1 MVWNNR
7 GKVSNLTVG
16 HHSFIPF
23 TLHHEQGAPTFYGNS
38 AAARG
43 YLTPITNQPFLYRLA
58 AAYEGYLTMNRKHYK
73 LNKRNSKILHDT
85 MVSLGALKGAQSA
98 LQEMHIN
105 EIQVH
110 ILDEEGDGVILCLEY
125 DESTGELKKT
135 FSCVD
140 EFYDDTVEVELEG
153 DDTEDENALFDEEYY
168 GGRTNF
174 TVEVLDDV
182 SAEAESSFIEEAIS
196 EEYDEVFHKSRK
208 PPGLLN

>member
-1 MVWNNR
+1 M
-7 GKVSNLTVG
+7 KKKHT
-16 HHSFIPF
+16 
-23 TLHHEQGAPTFYGNS
+23 TTAANS
-38 AAARG
+38 D
-43 YLTPITNQPFLYRLA
+43 
-58 AAYEGYLTMNRKHYK
+58 
-73 LNKRNSKILHDT
+73 NKRNSKILHDT
-85 MVSLGALKGAQSA
+85 MISLGALKGAQSA

-110 ILDEEGDGVILCLEY
+110 ILDEGGDGVILCLEY
-125 DESTGELKKT
+125 DESTGELRKT

-153 DDTEDENALFDEEYY
+153 DDTEDENALFDEDYY

-182 SAEAESSFIEEAIS
+182 SGEAESSFIEEAIS
-196 EEYDEVFHKSRK
+196 EEYDEIFYSSKK

>member
-1 MVWNNR
+1 M
-7 GKVSNLTVG
+7 K
-16 HHSFIPF
+16 
-23 TLHHEQGAPTFYGNS
+23 NS
-38 AAARG
+38 
-43 YLTPITNQPFLYRLA
+43 
-58 AAYEGYLTMNRKHYK
+58 K

-85 MVSLGALKGAQSA
+85 MISLGALKGAQSA

-110 ILDEEGDGVILCLEY
+110 LLDEGGDGVILCLEY
-125 DESTGELKKT
+125 ETSDTGAEVLNKT

-140 EFYDDTVEVELEG
+140 EFYDDTIEVELEG
-153 DDTEDENALFDEEYY
+153 EEDEDENALFDEEYY

-182 SAEAESSFIEEAIS
+182 SGEAESSFIEEAIS
-196 EEYDEVFHKSRK
+196 EEYDEVFYKSRK

>member
-1 MVWNNR
+1 
-7 GKVSNLTVG
+7 
-16 HHSFIPF
+16 
-23 TLHHEQGAPTFYGNS
+23 
-38 AAARG
+38 
-43 YLTPITNQPFLYRLA
+43 
-58 AAYEGYLTMNRKHYK
+58 MNKKHYK

-85 MVSLGALKGAQSA
+85 MISLGALKGAQSA

-110 ILDEEGDGVILCLEY
+110 LLDESGDGVILCLEY
-125 DESTGELKKT
+125 EESTGELKKT

-153 DDTEDENALFDEEYY
+153 DDTEVEDKDETALFDEEYY

-182 SAEAESSFIEEAIS
+182 SGEAESSFIEEAIS
-196 EEYDEVFHKSRK
+196 EEYDEVFHSASARK
-208 PPGLLN
+208 KLPPLLN

>member
-1 MVWNNR
+1 
-7 GKVSNLTVG
+7 
-16 HHSFIPF
+16 
-23 TLHHEQGAPTFYGNS
+23 
-38 AAARG
+38 
-43 YLTPITNQPFLYRLA
+43 
-58 AAYEGYLTMNRKHYK
+58 MNKKHYK

-85 MVSLGALKGAQSA
+85 MVSLGALKGASSA

-125 DESTGELKKT
+125 DESTGELNKT

-140 EFYDDTVEVELEG
+140 EFYDDTVEVELTEG
-153 DDTEDENALFDEEYY
+153 DDAEDDSALFDEDYY

-174 TVEVLDDV
+174 TVEILDDV
-182 SAEAESSFIEEAIS
+182 SEEAESSFIEEAIS
-196 EEYDEVFHKSRK
+196 EEYDEVFHSNRK

>member
-1 MVWNNR
+1 MWDERLHVGVPYCKILK
-7 GKVSNLTVG
+7 GKN
-16 HHSFIPF
+16 
-23 TLHHEQGAPTFYGNS
+23 
-38 AAARG
+38 
-43 YLTPITNQPFLYRLA
+43 
-58 AAYEGYLTMNRKHYK
+58 TMKKKHTT
-73 LNKRNSKILHDT
+73 RNSKILHDT
-85 MVSLGALKGAQSA
+85 MVSLGALKGASSA

-110 ILDEEGDGVILCLEY
+110 LLDEGGDGVILCLEY
-125 DESTGELKKT
+125 ETSDTGAEVLNKT

-182 SAEAESSFIEEAIS
+182 SEEAESSFIEEAIS
-196 EEYDEVFHKSRK
+196 EEYDEIFHSSDGK
-208 PPGLLN
+208 PPLLN